1 MFWGW
6 SRSTSP
12 KRRLGSDSN
21 TVQCIFESETTSN
34 KILSLDLV
42 GCSIGEITSLVSNLT
57 ETPSIIDVLPEQKK
71 RFVVPRDYNEYFT
84 VLKTHFVDKFPEDP
98 LISNLLRALL
108 MVIQNNIFYS
118 IAKFIKV
125 QRFFKLSWKDDFRIL
140 ADSNA
145 FKVYYVRLY
154 LRQAEKKLSESSE
167 LYPPEDLKVV
177 RCLAA
182 LKKPA
187 HPGSLKPNYS

>member
-1 MFWGW
+1 MTRRN
-6 SRSTSP
+6 RSA
-12 KRRLGSDSN
+12 
-21 TVQCIFESETTSN
+21 
-34 KILSLDLV
+34 
-42 GCSIGEITSLVSNLT
+42 
-57 ETPSIIDVLPEQKK
+57 LP
-71 RFVVPRDYNEYFT
+71 T
-84 VLKTHFVDKFPEDP
+84 VLYQGGVGIEETQHFVARFPADP
-98 LISNLLRALL
+98 LIANLLRALL

-154 LRQAEKKLSESSE
+154 LRQAEKKLAESSE
-167 LYPPEDLKVV
+167 LYPPEDLKVL
-177 RCLAA
+177 RCFAA

-187 HPGSLKPNYS
+187 AGHAHGPAFS

>member
-1 MFWGW
+1 M
-6 SRSTSP
+6 
-12 KRRLGSDSN
+12 
-21 TVQCIFESETTSN
+21 QCIFESESASN
-34 KILSLDLV
+34 QILTLDLV

-57 ETPSIIDVLPEQKK
+57 ETPSIIDGTETKK

-84 VLKTHFVDKFPEDP
+84 VLRQHFVEQFPAEP
-98 LISNLLRALL
+98 LIANLLRALL

-154 LRQAEKKLSESSE
+154 LRQAEKKLAESSE
-167 LYPPEDLKVV
+167 LYPPEDLKVF
-177 RCLAA
+177 RSLAA
-182 LKKPA
+182 LKKAGAGPA
-187 HPGSLKPNYS
+187 FC